1 MQGVGDFLLA
11 GARFAGDQHRGVHVR
26 QRVQQ
31 VIDFLHF
38 LALADDALVVA
49 SFAQGVFQASQAGDV
64 ADDQN
69 PAQKA
74 AFAVKQ
80 GGTVD
85 RRHLFPASAPE
96 TADLRVA
103 QAALCLQGFL
113 EQGETGPGAIA
124 GAEIKALAR
133 RDIPVADAGG
143 RAVGGDDAQRGV
155 HRDDGVLYAAENGFQ
170 QIFVFDELTL
180 VNLVFNGPRQDL
192 GRRGQNVEV
201 GIVPLAVESV
211 FVKADEAV
219 HASVDEKRHVQGGFH
234 P

>member
-1 MQGVGDFLLA
+1 MQ
-11 GARFAGDQHRGVHVR
+11 QI
-26 QRVQQ
+26 
-31 VIDFLHF
+31 IDLLHF
-38 LALADDALVVA
+38 LALADDALIVA
-49 SFAQGVFQASQAGDV
+49 PLAQDVFQASQTGDV
-64 ADDQN
+64 ANDQN

-74 AFAVKQ
+74 ALAVEQ

-113 EQGETGPGAIA
+113 EQGETSPGAVP

-133 RDIPVADAGG
+133 RDILAADAGG
-143 RAVGGDDAQRGV
+143 RAVGGDDAQGGV
-155 HRDDGVLYAAENGFQ
+155 HGDDGVLHAAENGFQ

-180 VNLVFNGPRQDL
+180 VNLVFNGPRQNL